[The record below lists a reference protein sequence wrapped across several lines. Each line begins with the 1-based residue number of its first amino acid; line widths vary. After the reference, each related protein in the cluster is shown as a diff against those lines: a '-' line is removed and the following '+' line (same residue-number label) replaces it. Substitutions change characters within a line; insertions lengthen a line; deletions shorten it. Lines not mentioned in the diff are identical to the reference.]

1 MFSCS
6 VIDFYITHLMTDH
19 YSRIFLLSHMR
30 AFTSLAGHIL
40 GSHPQINGYYEM
52 HLSYDDES
60 SLQKQLESYQ
70 KNDTL
75 KPGSRYFFDKL
86 LHNDYALRLD
96 RLNLTDTRVLLAL
109 REPESTIK
117 SIVKLFAKKRSDE
130 LYASPAEA
138 TGYYIERITRL
149 AEFCVQAKQD
159 YFYFDAEML
168 QTAPDVL
175 LPRLSSWLELA
186 SPLSEHYAI
195 FSQTGIHRKGDTS
208 ESIHSGKINRAP
220 HDYSAINVPDEY
232 LHMAQQ
238 AYLECRRKII
248 HGAAESV
255 MNALLK

>member
-1 MFSCS
+1 
-6 VIDFYITHLMTDH
+6 MTDH

-70 KNDTL
+70 ENDTL
-75 KPGSRYFFDKL
+75 KPGSHYFFDKL
-86 LHNDYALRLD
+86 LHNDYALQLD
-96 RLNLTDTRVLLAL
+96 RLPLADSRILLAL

-117 SIVKLFAKKRSDE
+117 SIVKLFAKKNSDE
-130 LYASPAEA
+130 LYASPVEA
-138 TGYYIERITRL
+138 ARYYIERVTRL
-149 AEFCVQAKQD
+149 SEFCAQVKQD

-195 FSQTGIHRKGDTS
+195 FSQTGKDRKGDTS
-208 ESIHSGKINRAP
+208 ENIRSGTINMAP
-220 HDYSAINVPDEY
+220 HDYSAICIPEEQLD
-232 LHMAQQ
+232 MAQL
-238 AYLECRRKII
+238 AYSQCREKIMG
-248 HGAAESV
+248 GAEAV
-255 MNALLK
+255 VTRG